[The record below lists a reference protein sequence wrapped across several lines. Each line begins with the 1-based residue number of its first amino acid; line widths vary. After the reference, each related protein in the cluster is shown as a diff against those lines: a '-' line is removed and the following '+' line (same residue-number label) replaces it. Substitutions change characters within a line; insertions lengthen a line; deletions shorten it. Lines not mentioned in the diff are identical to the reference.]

1 MRTKQLTKK
10 YPKIMLGLSSFT
22 YHIVKLIS
30 YKMLENVVL
39 LKTGLELEDYVTL
52 VIRKIRLNESFEY
65 LGIEYGI
72 NFKPQI

>member
-1 MRTKQLTKK
+1 
-10 YPKIMLGLSSFT
+10 
-22 YHIVKLIS
+22 
-30 YKMLENVVL
+30 MLENVVL